1 MRKAEN
7 NYFAITTVSSDVKIV
22 NAFVFTAIWMHLYPD
37 FNSYAFRQYN
47 FRARKS
53 PPPLPLPMSK
63 VLIHWYWFTVQY
75 ILRFLGIIVQRV
87 DNIIYRILYMTVQ
100 WISVD
105 KNPPHCP
112 LGSDLLNGL
121 QNASFE
127 LLGPSAFQIQISVRE
142 FKYLGYI
149 WRFCNN
155 IKSKKTTIWI
165 AGIESWCLKWKIKRL
180 WANVLSSM
188 QQFV

>member
-1 MRKAEN
+1 MYVPLKCVSRKSYLQLPINKTMTTESKRTKTKPFCKGSWSFH
-7 NYFAITTVSSDVKIV
+7 YFTWTL
-22 NAFVFTAIWMHLYPD
+22 FTA
-37 FNSYAFRQYN
+37 
-47 FRARKS
+47 
-53 PPPLPLPMSK
+53 
-63 VLIHWYWFTVQY
+63 
-75 ILRFLGIIVQRV
+75 
-87 DNIIYRILYMTVQ
+87 YMTVQ

-105 KNPPHCP
+105 KKPPHCP

-121 QNASFE
+121 QNVSFE
-127 LLGPSAFQIQISVRE
+127 LLGPRAVQIQLSVRE

-155 IKSKKTTIWI
+155 IKSKKATIWI
-165 AGIESWCLKWKIKRL
+165 AGIESWCLKWKIKGL